1 MTAQTSRT
9 NTLFGL
15 GAVAA
20 GLLFAAALAVFAV
33 NQFGGRGTRPELP
46 YRPDDGVSTLAP
58 ATRSDSAPGFLYA
71 RVTTKDHATYEGR
84 LRWGAGEEAFWGD
97 YFNGTK
103 SGNPWAELVP
113 RDPAAKP
120 PFSILGF
127 EFGKHDTP
135 SFDRPFMA
143 RFGDIARIE
152 STGPFIVRVT
162 MRSGVVYDTQY
173 MEANDFADGVRVW
186 ADGATSPVDLDAL
199 QIVTIDFLP
208 TAWRGPAPDRLH
220 GTVRSRHGEFTGF
233 LQWDRESCV
242 GSDTLDGRSGDE
254 DVHLRFDA
262 IRSIARRTGESSLVT
277 LADGREMAL
286 TGTRAVGR
294 DNRGVYVDDPR
305 YGRVLVTWDG
315 FDRVDFTPGDSGP
328 AYGDFPPGRPLTGR
342 VTTRD
347 GRAVI
352 GRVVYDLDEAETT
365 DTLDASSDGVSYTLP
380 FGLIASIELPSRDAA
395 RDASVTLHSGEVLRL
410 ERSGDLSNSN
420 GGLVVF
426 VGDAAGGERAEYVSW
441 ANVQAITLDRPVAMF
456 PPVAST
462 SVRR

>member
-1 MTAQTSRT
+1 MTARSRRT
-9 NTLFGL
+9 HTLFGL

-20 GLLFAAALAVFAV
+20 GLLFAAALGVFAF

-46 YRPDDGVSTLAP
+46 YLPEDGVSTLAP
-58 ATRSDSAPGFLYA
+58 AVRGDSAPGFLYA
-71 RVTTKDHATYEGR
+71 RVTTKDRATYEGR

-97 YFNGTK
+97 YFNGAK
-103 SGNPWAELVP
+103 SANPWAEFVP
-113 RDPAAKP
+113 RAPAAAP
-120 PFSILGF
+120 PFSLLGF
-127 EFGKHDTP
+127 EFGKRDAAP
-135 SFDRPFMA
+135 SLDRPFMA

-152 STGPFIVRVT
+152 SSGPFVVRVT
-162 MRSGVVYDTQY
+162 MRSGAVYDTQY

-186 ADGATSPVDLDAL
+186 TGGAERPVNLDAL

-233 LQWDRESCV
+233 LQWDRTSCV
-242 GSDTLDGRSGDE
+242 GSDTLDGRSGDA
-254 DVHLRFDA
+254 DVRLRFDA
-262 IRSIARRTGESSLVT
+262 IRSIARRSDESSLVT
-277 LADGREMAL
+277 LADGREMVL

-315 FDRVDFTPGDSGP
+315 FDRVDFTPGHSGP

-347 GRAVI
+347 GRTVI

-380 FGLIASIELPSRDAA
+380 FGFVASIDLAGRDDGRDAT
-395 RDASVTLHSGEVLRL
+395 VTLHSGEVLRL
-410 ERSGDLSNSN
+410 ERSGDLSNTN
-420 GGLVVF
+420 GGLLVF
-426 VGDAAGGERAEYVSW
+426 VGDGAGGERAEYVSW
-441 ANVQAITLDRPVAMF
+441 SNVQAIALDRPAAMF
-456 PPVAST
+456 PPVSPSA
-462 SVRR
+462 RR